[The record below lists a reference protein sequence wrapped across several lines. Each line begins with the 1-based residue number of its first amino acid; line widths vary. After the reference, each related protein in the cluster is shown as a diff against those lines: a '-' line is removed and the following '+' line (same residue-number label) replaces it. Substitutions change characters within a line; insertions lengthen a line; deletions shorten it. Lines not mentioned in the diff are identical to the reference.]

1 MFKIKL
7 ERKAPDLIELYSNS
21 NYVGEFIMDVDG
33 FYRYFPTKIDGSTTA
48 GGMCEELLQEIVN
61 HLTKINE
68 EWRNNIYNFF
78 KTQKPVEIQENFNF

>member
-1 MFKIKL
+1 
-7 ERKAPDLIELYSNS
+7 
-21 NYVGEFIMDVDG
+21 MDVDG
-33 FYRYFPTKIDGSTTA
+33 FYRYFPTKIDGFTTA
-48 GGMCEELLQEIVN
+48 GGMSEEFLQEIVN